1 MNWGPNTFEKNVSL
15 DIFYKIFINISKI
28 KFDIYKEK
36 IGDMLKNP
44 PPPSPYLGCLA
55 ELNLPLRS
63 LQADRLMLLHN
74 P

>member
-36 IGDMLKNP
+36 IGDLLKNP
-44 PPPSPYLGCLA
+44 PPPLTIP
-55 ELNLPLRS
+55 R
-63 LQADRLMLLHN
+63 MLSRIKFTFKIIAG
-74 P
+74 